1 MKAFIKPMLYLVVLS
16 LVLVTAACGAAS
28 NSDDNNG
35 AASSNN
41 NQAEVQDSGNTE
53 STDGNSEP
61 SDAESGQ
68 LAEPITIEHAMGTE
82 TIDAYPEKVVVLEW
96 SLAENML
103 ALEVQPVGVADME
116 GYTSWVDAGEF
127 DASVVDVGT
136 RQEPDLEAIAAL
148 EPDLIFAVDFR
159 VANSYDALDGIAPTI
174 VFGSEFEENI
184 QDPYNYMEETFYTMA
199 QVLGKTEKADEVM
212 AQLQDSLD
220 AASQTLKDAG
230 KEGAPFV
237 ITQAWTNQN
246 AAVMRLFTDNAMS
259 SQLLEKIGL
268 HNAFESDTFQP
279 NGFETA
285 SVERLADVQDANF
298 LYVAQDDDNPFENQ
312 LKDNAV
318 WNGLNFVKE
327 ERYYALGGDM
337 WLFGGPLSS
346 ERVVEKVVELL
357 TQ

>member
-1 MKAFIKPMLYLVVLS
+1 MKLQIKPFMLLAVLS
-16 LVLVTAACGAAS
+16 LLLVTTACGSDANTDTDVAS
-28 NSDDNNG
+28 KGVASDQTDAVEQG
-35 AASSNN
+35 DGESKASS
-41 NQAEVQDSGNTE
+41 
-53 STDGNSEP
+53 EP
-61 SDAESGQ
+61 GQ
-68 LAEPITIEHAMGTE
+68 LAAPITVEHAMGTE
-82 TIDAYPEKVVVLEW
+82 TIESYPEKIVVLEW

-116 GYTSWVDAGEF
+116 GYSNWVGAGEF

-148 EPDLIFAVDFR
+148 DPDLIFAVDFR
-159 VANSYDALDGIAPTI
+159 VAHSYEQLKGIAPTI
-174 VFGSEFEENI
+174 VFGSEFEENVR
-184 QDPYNYMEETFYTMA
+184 DPYNYMEETFYTMA
-199 QVLGKTEKADEVM
+199 EVLGQTEKAEARMAHLEEVF
-212 AQLQDSLD
+212 AE
-220 AASQTLKDAG
+220 AGQTLKDAG

-237 ITQAWTNQN
+237 ISQAWTNQN
-246 AAVMRLFTDNAMS
+246 AAVMRLFTSNSMG

-268 HNAFESDTFQP
+268 QNAFESDVFQP

-298 LYVAQDDDNPFENQ
+298 LYIAQDDDNPFENQ

-327 ERYYALGGDM
+327 SRSYALGGDM

-346 ERVVEKVVELL
+346 ERVIEKAVELL